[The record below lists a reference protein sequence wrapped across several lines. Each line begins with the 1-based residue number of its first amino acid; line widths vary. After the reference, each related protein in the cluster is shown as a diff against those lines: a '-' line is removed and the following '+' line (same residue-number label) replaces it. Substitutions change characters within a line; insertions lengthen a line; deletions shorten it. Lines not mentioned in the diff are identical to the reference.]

1 MIFYVILNEYV
12 EIFLVQFFFFSPP
25 RIRIRSHMDIFWIPD
40 PE

>member
-25 RIRIRSHMDIFWIPD
+25 RIRSHMDIFWIPD